1 MLTLPSRLQA
11 FISPR
16 APFAPAAPAR
26 HQDLEMDAIDQISAH
41 TQESVQL
48 LRQISIK
55 APQLAAVLDQLEQGG
70 STQRI
75 EFTAAPAAPRLARS
89 GSMLDITAGLLSNAF
104 PTAAPLFY
112 SCRTYLHLK
121 LLKKKTG

>member
-1 MLTLPSRLQA
+1 MLTLPSFLQS
-11 FISPR
+11 FTSPR
-16 APFAPAAPAR
+16 ALFAPGSVAR
-26 HQDLEMDAIDQISAH
+26 HRDVEMEAIDQMSAH
-41 TQESVQL
+41 AQESVQL

-55 APQLAAVLDQLEQGG
+55 APQLAAVLDQLEEGG
-70 STQRI
+70 TRRI
-75 EFTAAPAAPRLARS
+75 EFVDAPPARRLPQT
-89 GSMLDITAGLLSNAF
+89 GSMLDIAAGLLSNAF